1 MNFWSPLLE
10 QYRQNEELIQMIY
23 DNGISH
29 LLMDHIY
36 ACVSRDADG
45 SERDAYIRSALAGT
59 LYGLVNEWSRRR
71 M

>member
-1 MNFWSPLLE
+1 
-10 QYRQNEELIQMIY
+10 MIY

-59 LYGLVNEWSRRR
+59 FYGLVNEWSRRR